1 MRRYAS
7 FASTR
12 SNRYIGSSESNG
24 DLPLRSRSHITSSFW
39 IPRYLVTDSSVE
51 HELLQEGKISSAGTS
66 LSRPE
71 IEALLA
77 ERFPRRPYCL
87 VEDWLLFH
95 VDEPPESLARV
106 RSAGLQPMFLYSH
119 CVTYDSQGRFPPGG
133 WVLRIPR
140 HPATQSALIWPGIP
154 GPSGHLFHGHP
165 AGQSERSDAGV
176 ALLVR
181 VGWRRQF
188 LRPFAH

>member
-1 MRRYAS
+1 
-7 FASTR
+7 
-12 SNRYIGSSESNG
+12 
-24 DLPLRSRSHITSSFW
+24 
-39 IPRYLVTDSSVE
+39 VTDSSVE

-71 IEALLA
+71 VEALLA

-133 WVLRIPR
+133 WVRSTLCKTYDGVCMFETRN
-140 HPATQSALIWPGIP
+140 TVYVLIGQGREQTASLKTIF
-154 GPSGHLFHGHP
+154 GLF
-165 AGQSERSDAGV
+165 
-176 ALLVR
+176 
-181 VGWRRQF
+181 
-188 LRPFAH
+188 